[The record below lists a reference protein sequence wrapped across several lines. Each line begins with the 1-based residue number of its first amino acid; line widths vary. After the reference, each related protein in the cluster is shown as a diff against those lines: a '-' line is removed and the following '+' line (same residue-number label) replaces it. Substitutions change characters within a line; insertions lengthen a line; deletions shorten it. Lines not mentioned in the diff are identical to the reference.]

1 MLPAVRDIRRA
12 GSAALDLAWLAA
24 GRLDAYYERGL
35 NAWDWAAG
43 SLLVREAGGA
53 VEELARRAVRPDRG
67 AAAARGRAAP
77 ARRGLMDVAVIG
89 GGIVGVAAAAFLAEG
104 GAEVTL
110 AEQAEI
116 GAGAS
121 GRNSG
126 AVQHPFD
133 PALTALHEETV
144 AIYRELDAPGT
155 TAFPLDR
162 PPDGLLSVAADP
174 APLEAFAADVE
185 RRCRSSTPQLL
196 EPAELEPSSSPR
208 SPPACTGAGR
218 RRRGRCRR
226 PPRPT
231 RSPSAHAPRASASP
245 AGPSRSSSTPT

>member
-1 MLPAVRDIRRA
+1 
-12 GSAALDLAWLAA
+12 
-24 GRLDAYYERGL
+24 
-35 NAWDWAAG
+35 
-43 SLLVREAGGA
+43 
-53 VEELARRAVRPDRG
+53 
-67 AAAARGRAAP
+67 
-77 ARRGLMDVAVIG
+77 MDVAVIG
-89 GGIVGVAAAAFLAEG
+89 GGIVGVSAAAFLAEG

-144 AIYRELDAPGT
+144 AIYRELEAPGT

-174 APLEAFAADVE
+174 APLEAFAADV
-185 RRCRSSTPQLL
+185 RSALPELEPQLL
-196 EPAELEPSSSPR
+196 EPASWPSSSPR
-208 SPPACTGAGR
+208 SPPACTGAGP
-218 RRRGRCRR
+218 RRRGRSRR
-226 PPRPT
+226 PPQPA
-231 RSPSAHAPRASASP
+231 RSPIAHVPRASASQ